1 MFTCTGMCIPLL
13 RLVGVLLS
21 NNHKAA
27 VVQKQQ
33 ASDDVVDEQPWTKDV
48 ARDVQKK

>member
-1 MFTCTGMCIPLL
+1 M
-13 RLVGVLLS
+13 RLVGKVLS
-21 NNHKAA
+21 NNHNKAA

-33 ASDDVVDEQPWTKDV
+33 ASDDVVDEQAWTKDV

>member
-1 MFTCTGMCIPLL
+1 MSAPLHGKTGE
-13 RLVGVLLS
+13 RSLS
-21 NNHKAA
+21 SNHNKAA

-33 ASDDVVDEQPWTKDV
+33 ASDDVVDQQALGKDV